1 MVWVSIPWR
10 RDGELDANVVDLL
23 EGPDDEDNGDEGGE
37 ELLREPGAMTF
48 QLTLNK
54 LFKYEKIGQRGY

>member
-23 EGPDDEDNGDEGGE
+23 EGPDDEDDGDEGGE
-37 ELLREPGAMTF
+37 ELLREPE
-48 QLTLNK
+48 LNS
-54 LFKYEKIGQRGY
+54 I